1 MAFKTDGALTMNL
14 DAMSKEELIDLKGKV
29 DKALKSV
36 ESRRKTEALKAAEA
50 AAKEHGFSLDQLT
63 RGKSGTVSAA
73 KYRNP
78 GNPEQTWTG
87 RGRKPTWFVEALAS
101 GTSADDM
108 AI

>member
-1 MAFKTDGALTMNL
+1 MNL
-14 DAMSKEELIDLKGKV
+14 DSMSKEELMDLKAQV
-29 DKALKSV
+29 EKAIKTV
-36 ESRRKTEALKAAEA
+36 ESRRKTDALKAAEA

-63 RGKSGTVSAA
+63 RGKSGSVSVA

-78 GNPEQTWTG
+78 ANPEQTWTG
-87 RGRKPTWFVEALAS
+87 RGRKPTWFTEALAN